1 MSASR
6 EVRRLG
12 RARVVAAPLVAL
24 ALLATA
30 LGAQDANIYV
40 SIPKLEQRLR
50 EGPFLIQSANDTR
63 FIGDRTQRVT
73 LSYPDD
79 DGGPMMVKWA
89 AAPRDGAEFN
99 NEPRYEIAAYEI
111 QKLFLDEPSYVV
123 PPTIGRVV
131 PLSWLQ
137 QYDPDARAT
146 FDGAASVLLVI
157 QYWLQQVNDEKYWD
171 EDRFQ
176 ADSVYARHFADFNL
190 LTHLI
195 RHQDANVGNYLI
207 STSPTNVRVFA
218 VDNGISFGSPA
229 SNRGTQWRDLRVDRL
244 PRATVDR
251 LRTVTEEQLQ
261 RELSVLLQFE
271 IRDGELVPVP
281 KTASLDEGRGVR
293 RSGTVIQFGLTRAE
307 IRDVY
312 ERVRGVVQD
321 VDSGRKR
328 VF

>member
-1 MSASR
+1 
-6 EVRRLG
+6 VRR
-12 RARVVAAPLVAL
+12 AALHAL
-24 ALLATA
+24 AGASLVGGLA
-30 LGAQDANIYV
+30 AQDANIYV
-40 SIPKLEQRLR
+40 AIPKLEQRLR

-89 AAPRDGAEFN
+89 QAPRGGAEFN
-99 NEPRYEIAAYEI
+99 NEPRYEIAAYEL
-111 QKLFLDEPSYVV
+111 QKLFLDESNYVV

-131 PLSWLQ
+131 PLSWLR

-146 FDGAASVLLVI
+146 FDEAGSVLLVV
-157 QYWLQQVNDEKYWD
+157 QYWLQQVDDQRFWD
-171 EDRFQ
+171 EDRFE

-195 RHQDANVGNYLI
+195 RHSDANVGNYLI

-218 VDNGISFGSPA
+218 VDNGISFNSPA

-244 PRATVDR
+244 PRSTVER
-251 LRTVTEEQLQ
+251 LRGVTEEALQ

-271 IRDGELVPVP
+271 IRDGELVPATR
-281 KTASLDEGRGVR
+281 TASLDEGRGVR
-293 RSGTVIQFGLTRAE
+293 RSGAVIQFGLTRGE

-312 ERVRGVVQD
+312 ERVRAVLQD